1 MNYQAPLIDPF
12 LRPITYLRV
21 SVTDRCDFRCTY
33 CMSEDIK
40 FLPKK
45 DVLSLEELDRMCTS
59 FVELGVKKIRVTG
72 GEPLVRR
79 DIMQLF
85 ERLSRHLKSGAL
97 EELTLTTNG
106 SQLAKHAKTL
116 AGFGVKRVNVSLDTL
131 DADKFATITRRG
143 RLADVLEGIQAAKDA
158 GLRVKI
164 NAVALKGFNDMEV
177 LELIDWCA
185 REDME
190 ITFIEV
196 MPMGD
201 DIDDALR
208 IGDYYSLL
216 DLRDAIAKTHELRD
230 IPLRTGGPARYVER
244 VDNGQKIGFITPM
257 SHNFCESCNR
267 VRVTCT
273 GELYMCLGQEDKADL
288 RAALRKDETNEA
300 LIASIREAITR
311 KPKGHDFDYDRQ
323 NVSGRMS
330 RNMSHTGG

>member
-1 MNYQAPLIDPF
+1 
-12 LRPITYLRV
+12 
-21 SVTDRCDFRCTY
+21 
-33 CMSEDIK
+33 MSENIK

-45 DVLSLEELDRMCTS
+45 DVLSLEELDRMCTG
-59 FVELGVKKIRVTG
+59 FIELGVKKIRVTG

-79 DIMQLF
+79 DIMSLF
-85 ERLSRHLKSGAL
+85 ERLSRHLNSGAL

-116 AGFGVKRVNVSLDTL
+116 AGFGVKRVNISLDTL
-131 DADKFATITRRG
+131 DADKFARITRRG
-143 RLADVLEGIQAAKDA
+143 RLSDVLEGIAAAKAA
-158 GLRVKI
+158 GMRVKI
-164 NAVALKGFNDMEV
+164 NAVALKGFNDTEV
-177 LELIDWCA
+177 IDLIEWCA

-216 DLRDAIAKTHELRD
+216 DLRDHIAKHFELRD

-244 VDNGQKIGFITPM
+244 IDNGQKIGFITPL

-273 GELYMCLGQEDKADL
+273 GDLYMCLGQEDKADL
-288 RAALRKDETNEA
+288 RAALRSDESNET
-300 LIASIREAITR
+300 LVKTIREAITR

-323 NVSGRMS
+323 NVSGKMS
-330 RNMSHTGG
+330 RSMSHTGG

>member
-1 MNYQAPLIDPF
+1 
-12 LRPITYLRV
+12 
-21 SVTDRCDFRCTY
+21 
-33 CMSEDIK
+33 MSEDIK

-45 DVLSLEELDRMCTS
+45 DVLSLEELDRMCLG
-59 FVELGVKKIRVTG
+59 FVDLGVKKIRVTG

-79 DIMQLF
+79 DIMSLF
-85 ERLSRHLKSGAL
+85 ERLSRHLKTGEL

-106 SQLAKHAKTL
+106 SQLAKYAQKL
-116 AGFGVKRVNVSLDTL
+116 ADFGVKRVNISLDTL
-131 DADKFATITRRG
+131 DADKFARITRRG
-143 RLADVLEGIQAAKDA
+143 RLSDVLEGIAAAKKA

-164 NAVALKGFNDMEV
+164 NAVALKGFNDTEV
-177 LELIDWCA
+177 LDLIEWCA

-216 DLRDAIAKTHELRD
+216 DLRDHIAEHYELRD

-244 VDNGQKIGFITPM
+244 VDNGQKIGFITPL

-273 GELYMCLGQEDKADL
+273 GELFMCLGQEDKADL
-288 RAALRKDETNEA
+288 RAALRSDEDNKA
-300 LIASIREAITR
+300 LISSIREAITR

-323 NVSGRMS
+323 NVSGKMS
-330 RNMSHTGG
+330 RSMSHTGG